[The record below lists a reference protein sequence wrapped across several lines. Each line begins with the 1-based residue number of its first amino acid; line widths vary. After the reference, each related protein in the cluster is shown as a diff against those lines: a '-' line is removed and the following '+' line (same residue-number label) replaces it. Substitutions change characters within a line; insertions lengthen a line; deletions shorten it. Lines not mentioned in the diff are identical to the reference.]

1 MFKVNCLNKIS
12 KVGLAELTDNYQV
25 FDPDNNAADADIILV
40 RSAVMHEMQFDPN
53 LKCIARAGAG
63 VNNIPLDRCADENI
77 VVFNTP
83 GANANAVKELAI
95 AHMLLASR
103 DIVGGINWVQTIKD
117 DPDVAKLVEK
127 GKSKFAGTEIKGK
140 TLGIIG
146 LGAIGGPLANAA
158 LALGMKVIGFD
169 PFLSDAAKAALDP
182 KVELVGSRDEIYKN
196 SDFISVH
203 TPLIDD
209 PDPEKNTKKMINA
222 EKIAMMKDGV
232 IILNLARDLLVDDE
246 AMAAALESGKV
257 RKYAT
262 DFPNAKSAN
271 MSGAIATPHLG
282 ASTEEAEDNCASM
295 AAKEAMDYVENGNI
309 INSVNYPRVDLG
321 AKQGVRIAVRYDV
334 DAADDMVT
342 AVNGAGLIINA
353 VKDGKRGNV
362 GYCLVDA
369 KEAPAA
375 AVDALKALKGV
386 RKVYVF

>member
-1 MFKVNCLNKIS
+1 MFKVNCLNNIS
-12 KVGLAELTDNYQV
+12 KVGLAELSANYEITEDV
-25 FDPDNNAADADIILV
+25 NAADIILV
-40 RSAVMHEMQFDPN
+40 RSAAMHEMQFADSV
-53 LKCIARAGAG
+53 KCIARAGAG

-169 PFLSDAAKAALDP
+169 PFLSPAAKAALDP
-182 KVELVGSRDEIYKN
+182 AVELVGSRDEIYKN

-222 EKIAMMKDGV
+222 EKIALMKDGV
-232 IILNLARDLLVDDE
+232 IVLNLARDLLVDDD

-257 RKYAT
+257 RKYVS
-262 DFPNAKSAN
+262 DFPNAKSAG
-271 MSGAIATPHLG
+271 MAGCIASPHLG
-282 ASTEEAEDNCASM
+282 ASTEEAEDNCAAMAVKQSM
-295 AAKEAMDYVENGNI
+295 NYLENGNI

-321 AKQGVRIAVRYDV
+321 PKKNTRVAIRYDV
-334 DAADDMVT
+334 DKVADMT
-342 AVNGAGLIINA
+342 AEVNKAGFVLTGVA
-353 VKDGKRGNV
+353 DGKRGNV
-362 GYCLVDA
+362 GYCLLEVND
-369 KEAPAA
+369 APAA
-375 AVDALKALKGV
+375 AVDAVKALAGV
-386 RKVYVF
+386 RKVCVF

>member
-1 MFKVNCLNKIS
+1 MFKVNCLNNIS
-12 KVGLAELTDNYQV
+12 KVGLAELSSNYEITEDV
-25 FDPDNNAADADIILV
+25 NAADIILV
-40 RSAVMHEMQFDPN
+40 RSAAMHEMQFADSV
-53 LKCIARAGAG
+53 KCIARAGAG

-103 DIVGGINWVQTIKD
+103 DIVGGINWVQTIND

-169 PFLSDAAKAALDP
+169 PFLSEAAKAALDP
-182 KVELVGSRDEIYKN
+182 AVELVGSRDEIYKN

-209 PDPEKNTKKMINA
+209 PDPDKNTKKMINA
-222 EKIAMMKDGV
+222 EKIALMKDGV
-232 IILNLARDLLVDDE
+232 IVLNLARDLLVDDD
-246 AMAAALESGKV
+246 AMAEALASGKV
-257 RKYAT
+257 RKYVS
-262 DFPNAKSAN
+262 DFPNAKSAK
-271 MSGAIATPHLG
+271 MAGCIASPHLG
-282 ASTEEAEDNCASM
+282 ASTEEAEDNCAAM
-295 AAKEAMDYVENGNI
+295 AVKQAMNYLENGNI

-321 AKQGVRIAVRYDV
+321 VKKNTRVAIRYDV
-334 DAADDMVT
+334 DKVADMT
-342 AVNGAGLIINA
+342 AEVNKAGFVLTGVA
-353 VKDGKRGNV
+353 DGKRGNV
-362 GYCLVDA
+362 GYCLLEVND
-369 KEAPAA
+369 APAA
-375 AVDALKALKGV
+375 AVDAVKALAGV
-386 RKVYVF
+386 RKVCVF

>member
-1 MFKVNCLNKIS
+1 MFKVNCLNNIS
-12 KVGLAELTDNYQV
+12 KVGLAELSSNYEIV
-25 FDPDNNAADADIILV
+25 DDVNAADIILV
-40 RSAVMHEMQFDPN
+40 RSAAMHEMQFSEN
-53 LKCIARAGAG
+53 LKCVARAGAG

-169 PFLSDAAKAALDP
+169 PFLSPAAKAALDP
-182 KVELVGSRDEIYKN
+182 AVELVGSRDEIYKN

-222 EKIAMMKDGV
+222 EKIALMKDGV
-232 IILNLARDLLVDDE
+232 IILNLARDLLVDDD
-246 AMAAALESGKV
+246 AMAAALAAGKV
-257 RKYAT
+257 RKYVS

-271 MSGAIATPHLG
+271 MEGCIASPHLG
-282 ASTEEAEDNCASM
+282 ASTEEAEDNCAAM
-295 AAKEAMDYVENGNI
+295 AVKQAMNYLENGNI

-321 AKQGVRIAVRYDV
+321 VKKNTRVAIRYDV
-334 DAADDMVT
+334 DKVADMT
-342 AVNGAGLIINA
+342 AEVNKAGFVLTGVA
-353 VKDGKRGNV
+353 DGKRGNV
-362 GYCLVDA
+362 GYCLLEVND
-369 KEAPAA
+369 APAA
-375 AVDALKALKGV
+375 AVKAVEGLAGV
-386 RKVYVF
+386 RKVCVF

>member
-1 MFKVNCLNKIS
+1 MFKVNCLNNIS
-12 KVGLAELTDNYQV
+12 KVGLAELS
-25 FDPDNNAADADIILV
+25 ADYEITENFEEADIALV
-40 RSAVMHEMQFDPN
+40 RSAALHETQFPAS

-63 VNNIPLDRCADENI
+63 VNNIPLDRCAEENI

-95 AHMLLASR
+95 AHMLLACR
-103 DIVGGINWVQTIKD
+103 DITGGINWVQTIKD

-146 LGAIGGPLANAA
+146 LGAIGGPLGNAA

-169 PFLSDAAKAALDP
+169 PFLSPAAKAALDP
-182 KVELVGSRDEIYKN
+182 AIEMVSSRDEIYKN

-209 PDPEKNTKKMINA
+209 PDPDKNTKKMINA

-232 IILNLARDLLVDDE
+232 VVLNLARDLLVDDD
-246 AMAAALESGKV
+246 AMAEALASGKV

-271 MSGAIATPHLG
+271 MAGATATPHLG
-282 ASTEEAEDNCASM
+282 ASTEEAEDNCAAM
-295 AAKEAMDYVENGNI
+295 AVKEARDYLENGNI

-321 AKQGVRIAVRYDV
+321 PKKNTRVAIRYE
-334 DAADDMVT
+334 ADKVADMTAEVNKAGFVLT
-342 AVNGAGLIINA
+342 AVA
-353 VKDGKRGNV
+353 DGKRGNV
-362 GYCLVDA
+362 GYCLLEVND
-369 KEAPAA
+369 APAA
-375 AVDALKALKGV
+375 AVDAVKALAGV
-386 RKVYVF
+386 RKVCVF

>member
-1 MFKVNCLNKIS
+1 MFKVNCLNNIS
-12 KVGLAELTDNYQV
+12 KVGLNELTANYEITE
-25 FDPDNNAADADIILV
+25 DINAADIILV
-40 RSAVMHEMQFDPN
+40 RSAAMHEMQFADSV
-53 LKCIARAGAG
+53 KCIARAGAG
-63 VNNIPLDRCADENI
+63 VNNIPLDRCAEENI

-169 PFLSDAAKAALDP
+169 PFLSPAAKAALDP
-182 KVELVGSRDEIYKN
+182 AVELVGSRDEIYKN

-222 EKIAMMKDGV
+222 EKIALMKDGV
-232 IILNLARDLLVDDE
+232 IILNLARDLLVDDD
-246 AMAAALESGKV
+246 AMAEALASGKV
-257 RKYAT
+257 RKYVS
-262 DFPNAKSAN
+262 DFPNAKSAG
-271 MSGAIATPHLG
+271 MAGCIASPHLG
-282 ASTEEAEDNCASM
+282 ASTEEAEDNCAAMAVKQSM
-295 AAKEAMDYVENGNI
+295 NYLENGNI

-321 AKQGVRIAVRYDV
+321 PKKNTRVAIRYDV
-334 DAADDMVT
+334 DKVADMT
-342 AVNGAGLIINA
+342 AEVNKAGFVLTGVA
-353 VKDGKRGNV
+353 DGKRGNV
-362 GYCLVDA
+362 GYCLLEVND
-369 KEAPAA
+369 APAA
-375 AVDALKALKGV
+375 AVDAVKAIAGV
-386 RKVYVF
+386 RKVCVF

>member
-1 MFKVNCLNKIS
+1 MFKVNCLNNIS
-12 KVGLAELTDNYQV
+12 KVGLAELSSNYEITEDV
-25 FDPDNNAADADIILV
+25 NAADIILV
-40 RSAVMHEMQFDPN
+40 RSAAMHEMQFADSV
-53 LKCIARAGAG
+53 KCIARAGAG

-169 PFLSDAAKAALDP
+169 PFLSEAAKAALDP
-182 KVELVGSRDEIYKN
+182 AVELVGSRDEIYKN

-222 EKIAMMKDGV
+222 EKIALMKDGV
-232 IILNLARDLLVDDE
+232 IILNLARDLLVDDD
-246 AMAAALESGKV
+246 AMAEALASGKV
-257 RKYAT
+257 RKYVS

-271 MSGAIATPHLG
+271 MAGCIASPHLG
-282 ASTEEAEDNCASM
+282 ASTEEAEDNCAAM
-295 AAKEAMDYVENGNI
+295 AVKQAMNYLENGNI

-321 AKQGVRIAVRYDV
+321 VKKNTRVAIRYDV
-334 DAADDMVT
+334 DKVADMT
-342 AVNGAGLIINA
+342 AEVNKAGFVLTGVA
-353 VKDGKRGNV
+353 DGKRGNV
-362 GYCLVDA
+362 GYCLLEVND
-369 KEAPAA
+369 APAA
-375 AVDALKALKGV
+375 AVDAVKALAGV
-386 RKVYVF
+386 RKVCVF